1 MRKPYDWYDGPH
13 VMNELRETHA
23 CKYSRPRR
31 VKKLKNLNYWGDSRY
46 RETNSWKD
54 NRKTQYHEDGRGQR
68 HELELTQN
76 SNFDSWRQEWNLEKY
91 FKANDIPFCIEQIK
105 ESRQGEYV
113 IYTKREKT
121 YQIPKYCYTWEF
133 ITQPDGKEKFGR
145 VGKHQ
150 IGFEWRFVEVPL
162 DKPKVIQYN
171 RSVSIGSRVIWWS
184 DKDIGIDHIL
194 KRIHW

>member
-1 MRKPYDWYDGPH
+1 MRKPYDYYDGPH
-13 VMNELRETHA
+13 VMNELRNSHA
-23 CKYSRPRR
+23 CKYARR
-31 VKKLKNLNYWGDSRY
+31 GRVADLKHLNFWGDSRY

-54 NRKTQYHEDGRGQR
+54 NRKAQYRTGGRGKR
-68 HELELTQN
+68 NELELTDN
-76 SNFDSWRQEWNLEKY
+76 CWRKEWNLEKY

-113 IYTKREKT
+113 IYAERVKT
-121 YQIPKYCYTWEF
+121 YQVPKYCYTWEF
-133 ITQPDGKEKFGR
+133 ITQSDGKKKFGR
-145 VGKHQ
+145 VVKHQ
-150 IGFEWRFVEVPL
+150 IGFEWRFIEVPL
-162 DKPKVIQYN
+162 DKPKVIHYN